1 MTTTEIDPT
10 DLAAAVRRFPA
21 GHPVSMVNL
30 LRFRPQARYSG
41 TVQPTDA
48 PSGQEV
54 YLTRYLPAFNRAMT
68 PHGVSTLVFAAMV
81 TARLVGPGDANWD
94 AVAVATYPSIEVF
107 RDLVEDPAYVAD
119 AAPHRLAALAD
130 WQLFATTALDT
141 ASR

>member
-1 MTTTEIDPT
+1 VFGDGDKCAYISQ
-10 DLAAAVRRFPA
+10 VYV
-21 GHPVSMVNL
+21 HIWMVNL
-30 LRFRPQARYSG
+30 LRFRPQARYSDTG
-41 TVQPTDA
+41 LPSDA

-81 TARLVGPGDANWD
+81 NARVVGPSDANWD

-107 RDLVEDPAYVAD
+107 RGLVEDPAYVAD

-130 WQLFATTALDT
+130 WQLYATTALDN
-141 ASR
+141 

>member
-21 GHPVSMVNL
+21 GRPVSMVNL

-41 TVQPTDA
+41 PGRPTDA

-68 PHGVSTLVFAAMV
+68 PHGVSTLMFAGMV
-81 TARLVGPGDANWD
+81 TARVVGPGDANWD

-130 WQLFATTALDT
+130 WQLFATTALDD
-141 ASR
+141 